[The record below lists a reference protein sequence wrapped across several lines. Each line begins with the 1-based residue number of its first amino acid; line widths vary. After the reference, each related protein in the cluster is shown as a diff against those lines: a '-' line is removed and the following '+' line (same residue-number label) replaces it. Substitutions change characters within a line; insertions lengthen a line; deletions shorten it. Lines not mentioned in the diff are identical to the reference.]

1 MLFLRLNGVM
11 LLGCKWTSSSIYS
24 AIIKPYSY
32 LPRTT
37 AINNDK
43 RNRKMRNTSRNLLL
57 LSLIFLTNS
66 GYAANHKVQM
76 LNSGAE
82 GYMVFE
88 PALLTVDPG
97 DSVTF
102 VATDLSHNSESVE
115 GMIPEGAVPWS
126 GKMSEDI
133 TVIFDKAGV
142 YVYQCTPH
150 AMMAMVGVI
159 NVGDAKENLNSV
171 KAAAVVKKTA
181 FVTNKDRLDKYLLS
195 L

>member
-1 MLFLRLNGVM
+1 M
-11 LLGCKWTSSSIYS
+11 K
-24 AIIKPYSY
+24 
-32 LPRTT
+32 
-37 AINNDK
+37 
-43 RNRKMRNTSRNLLL
+43 NTSTNFLLL
-57 LSLIFLTNS
+57 VLTVLANT

-76 LNSGAE
+76 LNSGVE

-88 PALLTVDPG
+88 PASLTVDPG

-102 VATDLSHNSESVE
+102 VATDLSHNSASIE

-126 GKMSEDI
+126 GKMSEDV
-133 TVIFDKAGV
+133 TVTFDKTGI

-159 NVGDAKENLNSV
+159 NVGDTKENLTSI
-171 KAAAVVKKTA
+171 KAAALVKKTS
-181 FVTNKDRLDKYLLS
+181 FVTNKERLDNYLLS

>member
-1 MLFLRLNGVM
+1 M
-11 LLGCKWTSSSIYS
+11 K
-24 AIIKPYSY
+24 
-32 LPRTT
+32 
-37 AINNDK
+37 
-43 RNRKMRNTSRNLLL
+43 NTSRNFLLL
-57 LSLIFLTNS
+57 VLTVLANT

-76 LNSGAE
+76 LNSGVE

-88 PALLTVDPG
+88 PASLTVDPG

-102 VATDLSHNSESVE
+102 VATDLSHNSASIE

-126 GKMSEDI
+126 WKMSEDV
-133 TVIFDKAGV
+133 TVTFDKTGI

-159 NVGDAKENLNSV
+159 NVGDTKENLTSI
-171 KAAAVVKKTA
+171 KAAALVKKTS
-181 FVTNKDRLDKYLLS
+181 FVTNKERLDNYLLS

>member
-1 MLFLRLNGVM
+1 M
-11 LLGCKWTSSSIYS
+11 K
-24 AIIKPYSY
+24 
-32 LPRTT
+32 
-37 AINNDK
+37 
-43 RNRKMRNTSRNLLL
+43 NTSRNFLLL
-57 LSLIFLTNS
+57 VLTVLANT

-76 LNSGAE
+76 LNSGVE

-88 PALLTVDPG
+88 PASLTVDPG

-102 VATDLSHNSESVE
+102 VATDLSHNSASIE

-126 GKMSEDI
+126 GKMSEDV
-133 TVIFDKAGV
+133 TVTFDKTGI

-159 NVGDAKENLNSV
+159 NVGDTKENLTSI
-171 KAAAVVKKTA
+171 KAAALVKKIS
-181 FVTNKDRLDKYLLS
+181 FVTNKERLDNYLLS

>member
-1 MLFLRLNGVM
+1 M
-11 LLGCKWTSSSIYS
+11 K
-24 AIIKPYSY
+24 
-32 LPRTT
+32 
-37 AINNDK
+37 
-43 RNRKMRNTSRNLLL
+43 NTSRNFLLL
-57 LSLIFLTNS
+57 VLTVLANT

-76 LNSGAE
+76 LNSGVE

-88 PALLTVDPG
+88 PASLTVDPG

-102 VATDLSHNSESVE
+102 VATDLSHNSASIE

-126 GKMSEDI
+126 GKMSEDV
-133 TVIFDKAGV
+133 TVTFDKTGI

-159 NVGDAKENLNSV
+159 NVGDTKENLTSI
-171 KAAAVVKKTA
+171 KAAALVKKTS
-181 FVTNKDRLDKYLLS
+181 FVTNKERLDNYLLS

>member
-1 MLFLRLNGVM
+1 M
-11 LLGCKWTSSSIYS
+11 K
-24 AIIKPYSY
+24 
-32 LPRTT
+32 
-37 AINNDK
+37 
-43 RNRKMRNTSRNLLL
+43 NTSRNFLLL
-57 LSLIFLTNS
+57 VLTVLANT

-76 LNSGAE
+76 LNSGVE

-88 PALLTVDPG
+88 PASLTVDPG

-102 VATDLSHNSESVE
+102 VATDLSHNSASIE

-126 GKMSEDI
+126 GKMSEDV
-133 TVIFDKAGV
+133 TVTFDKTGI

-159 NVGDAKENLNSV
+159 NVGDTKENLTSI
-171 KAAAVVKKTA
+171 KAAALLKKTS
-181 FVTNKDRLDKYLLS
+181 FVTNKERLDNYLLS

>member
-1 MLFLRLNGVM
+1 MKN
-11 LLGCKWTSSSIYS
+11 
-24 AIIKPYSY
+24 
-32 LPRTT
+32 T
-37 AINNDK
+37 A
-43 RNRKMRNTSRNLLL
+43 RNLLL
-57 LSLIFLTNS
+57 LILTFLANS

-76 LNSGAE
+76 LNSGLE

-102 VATDLSHNSESVE
+102 VATDLSHNSASVE

-126 GKMSEDI
+126 GKMSEDV
-133 TVIFDKAGV
+133 TVTFDKNGI

-159 NVGDAKENLNSV
+159 NVGDTKDNLKPI
-171 KAAAVVKKTA
+171 KAAALVKKA
-181 FVTNKDRLDKYLLS
+181 GFVTNKERLDNYLLS

>member
-1 MLFLRLNGVM
+1 
-11 LLGCKWTSSSIYS
+11 
-24 AIIKPYSY
+24 
-32 LPRTT
+32 
-37 AINNDK
+37 
-43 RNRKMRNTSRNLLL
+43 MRNTAKKLLL
-57 LSLIFLTNS
+57 LGLIFTTS
-66 GYAANHKVQM
+66 FGYAAQHKVQM
-76 LNSGAE
+76 LNSGLE

-88 PALLTVDPG
+88 PALLTVELG

-102 VATDLSHNSESVE
+102 VATDLSHNSASIK

-126 GKMSEDI
+126 GKMSEDV
-133 TVIFDKAGV
+133 TVIFDKDGV

-159 NVGDAKENLNSV
+159 NVGDTKSNLKSV
-171 KAAAVVKKTA
+171 KAAAILKKSA